1 MTDIPI
7 IETEIEPIEPDMALY
22 LCDRKACEN
31 CAYNGYLSCCQL
43 RKRSWRWILGKR
55 IEFVFSKGDKTMVIV
70 VAIMTIVLVAA
81 LGVIC
86 YQRMM
91 VDRLNESWES
101 AFENVSENL
110 EACVQTL
117 KSELEVERR
126 WRRIWRTQAQK
137 AWHEGFIQDIPEG
150 LFDVKPFET
159 FGGDAV
165 REATF
170 ETEKTNEYLDAVEH
184 IAEGV

>member
-1 MTDIPI
+1 
-7 IETEIEPIEPDMALY
+7 
-22 LCDRKACEN
+22 
-31 CAYNGYLSCCQL
+31 
-43 RKRSWRWILGKR
+43 
-55 IEFVFSKGDKTMVIV
+55 MVIV

-117 KSELEVERR
+117 KSEL
-126 WRRIWRTQAQK
+126 
-137 AWHEGFIQDIPEG
+137 
-150 LFDVKPFET
+150 
-159 FGGDAV
+159 
-165 REATF
+165 
-170 ETEKTNEYLDAVEH
+170 
-184 IAEGV
+184 

>member
-1 MTDIPI
+1 
-7 IETEIEPIEPDMALY
+7 
-22 LCDRKACEN
+22 
-31 CAYNGYLSCCQL
+31 
-43 RKRSWRWILGKR
+43 
-55 IEFVFSKGDKTMVIV
+55 MVIV

-110 EACVQTL
+110 EPCVQTL